1 MPTTGAFNSGNVNI
15 GATAASVFRPNVWS
29 KEVLMFVKSN
39 LVLLPLVKHY
49 DADVQSSGQTLEIPN
64 VSAISANLKAQNT
77 VVTLN
82 YNTETKTTI
91 TLNKHYESSFI
102 VEDLVKV
109 QSAYDL
115 RSDYTS
121 AAAYAIS
128 EKIDSDLATAM
139 TTAWKTASQTT
150 GVYGTAIADANILAV
165 NRYLSENKAPRTD
178 RSLVVHPKGEAE
190 LLNIDKYV
198 RYDALG
204 VGGKD
209 NSIVNGK
216 IGRVYGVDVYMS
228 QNLVYL
234 DTATDEYNHLFFH
247 KEAWAIAMQMQ
258 PRTQA
263 QYKQEH
269 LGWLVTVDVLY
280 GHGALRSN
288 FGYVVKS

>member
-1 MPTTGAFNSGNVNI
+1 MATTGAFNSGNVNI
-15 GATAASVFRPNVWS
+15 GATAGSVFRPNIWS

-39 LVLLPLVKHY
+39 LVLLPLIKHY
-49 DADVQSSGQTLEIPN
+49 DAEVKSSGQTLEIPN
-64 VSAISANLKAQNT
+64 VSSITANLKAQNT

-91 TLNKHYESSFI
+91 TLNKHYESSFVI
-102 VEDLVKV
+102 EDLVKI
-109 QSAYDL
+109 QAAYDL
-115 RSDYTS
+115 RSDYTQ
-121 AAAYAIS
+121 AAAYAIA
-128 EKIDSDLATAM
+128 EKIDSNLATDM
-139 TTAWKTASQTT
+139 TTVWKAAGQAY
-150 GVYGTAIADANILAV
+150 GAYGTALNDNLILTV
-165 NRYLSENKAPRTD
+165 NRYLSENKAPRSD

-190 LLNIDKYV
+190 LLAIDKYV

-204 VGGKD
+204 VGGNE
-209 NSIVNGK
+209 NSISNGK
-216 IGRVYGVDVYMS
+216 IGRIYGIDVFMS

-234 DTATDEYNHLFFH
+234 DTATDEYNHLLFH
-247 KEAWAIAMQMQ
+247 KEAWAIAMQQ
-258 PRTQA
+258 EPRTQA

>member
-1 MPTTGAFNSGNVNI
+1 MPLI
-15 GATAASVFRPNVWS
+15 
-29 KEVLMFVKSN
+29 
-39 LVLLPLVKHY
+39 KHY
-49 DADVQSSGQTLEIPN
+49 DADVKSGGQTVEIPN
-64 VSAISANLKAQNT
+64 VSAISASLKAANT

-91 TLNKHYESSFI
+91 TINRHYESSFL
-102 VEDLVKV
+102 VEDILAT
-109 QSAYDL
+109 QSNYST
-115 RSDYTS
+115 RSDYTE
-121 AAAYAIS
+121 AAAYAIA

-139 TTAWKTASQTT
+139 TTTWKTASQTS
-150 GVYGTAIADANILAV
+150 GAYGTAIADANILAV

-178 RSLVVHPKGEAE
+178 RVLVVHPKGESE

-204 VGGKD
+204 TGEAIKSGKLGT
-209 NSIVNGK
+209 I
-216 IGRVYGVDVYMS
+216 YGVDVFMS

-234 DTATDEYNHLFFH
+234 DTATDEYNSLMFH
-247 KEAWAIAMQMQ
+247 KEAWAIAMQTS

-280 GHGALRSN
+280 GHTSLRSN
-288 FGYVVKS
+288 FGYVIKH

>member
-1 MPTTGAFNSGNVNI
+1 MAVTGAYGSGNVNI
-15 GATAASVFRPNVWS
+15 SATPASVFRPNVWS

-39 LVLLPLVKHY
+39 LVLLPLIKHY
-49 DADVQSSGQTLEIPN
+49 DADVKSSGQTLEIPN
-64 VSAISANLKAQNT
+64 VSAISANLKSANT

-115 RSDYTS
+115 RSDYTQ
-121 AAAYAIS
+121 AAAYAIA
-128 EKIDSDLATAM
+128 EKVDANIATDM
-139 TTAWKTASQTT
+139 TTEFKSDGYVNGA
-150 GVYGTAIADANILAV
+150 YGTAIADANILAV

-190 LLNIDKYV
+190 LLAIDKFV

-204 VGGKD
+204 TGEAIK
-209 NSIVNGK
+209 NGK
-216 IGRVYGVDVYMS
+216 LGTIYGNEVFMS

-234 DTATDEYNHLFFH
+234 DTATDEYNSLLFH
-247 KEAWAIAMQMQ
+247 KEAWAIAMQME

-263 QYKQEH
+263 QYKQEY

-280 GHGALRSN
+280 GHTQLRPG
-288 FGYVVKS
+288 FGYVIKH

>member
-1 MPTTGAFNSGNVNI
+1 MTTTGAYDSGNVNV
-15 GATAASVFRPNVWS
+15 GATAANVFRPSVWS
-29 KEVLMFVKSN
+29 KEALMFVKSN
-39 LVLLPLVKHY
+39 LVLLPLIKHY
-49 DADVQSSGQTLEIPN
+49 DAEVKSSGQTLEIPN
-64 VSAISANLKAQNT
+64 VSGITANLKAQNT

-115 RSDYTS
+115 RSDYTQ
-121 AAAYAIS
+121 AAAYAIA
-128 EKIDSDLATAM
+128 EKIDSDLATSM
-139 TTAWKTASQTT
+139 TAAWKTAGQAY
-150 GVYGTAIADANILAV
+150 GAYGTAINDALILAV

-178 RSLVVHPKGEAE
+178 RAIVVHPKGEAE
-190 LLNIDKYV
+190 MLAVDKYV

-204 VGGKD
+204 TGDAIKT
-209 NSIVNGK
+209 GK
-216 IGRVYGVDVYMS
+216 IGTIYGADVFVS
-228 QNLVYL
+228 QNLVFL
-234 DTATDEYNHLFFH
+234 DTATDEYNSLFFH
-247 KEAWAIAMQMQ
+247 KEAWAVAVQQ
-258 PRTQA
+258 EPRTQA

-288 FGYVVKS
+288 FGFVLKH

>member
-1 MPTTGAFNSGNVNI
+1 MTTTGAFNSGNVNI
-15 GATAASVFRPNVWS
+15 GKTAAGAFLPDVWS
-29 KEVLMFVKSN
+29 KEVLMFVKKN
-39 LVLLPLVKHY
+39 LVLLPLIKHY
-49 DADVQSSGQTLEIPN
+49 DADVSSSGQTLEIPN
-64 VSAISANLKAQNT
+64 VSSISANLKSQNT

-102 VEDLVKV
+102 VEDLVKI

-115 RSDYTS
+115 RSDYTQ
-121 AAAYAIS
+121 AAAYAIA
-128 EKIDSDLATAM
+128 EKVDSNLATDM
-139 TTAWKTASQTT
+139 TSTWTKYGAP
-150 GVYGTAIADANILAV
+150 GTALNDTVILAV

-190 LLNIDKYV
+190 LLAIDKFV

-204 VGGKD
+204 TGEAIK
-209 NSIVNGK
+209 NGK
-216 IGRVYGVDVYMS
+216 LGTIYGADVFMS

-247 KEAWAIAMQMQ
+247 KEAWAVAMQME

-280 GHGALRSN
+280 GHAQLRSG
-288 FGYVVKS
+288 FGFVIQS

>member
-1 MPTTGAFNSGNVNI
+1 MTTGAFNSGNVNVGI
-15 GATAASVFRPNVWS
+15 TAGNVFRPNVWS

-39 LVLLPLVKHY
+39 LVLLPLIKHY
-49 DADVQSSGQTLEIPN
+49 DADVKSSGQTVEIPN
-64 VSAISANLKAQNT
+64 VSAITASLKAANT

-82 YNTETKTTI
+82 YYTETKTTI
-91 TLNKHYESSFI
+91 TINRHYESSFL
-102 VEDLVKV
+102 VEDILAT
-109 QSAYDL
+109 QSNFET
-115 RSDYTS
+115 RSDYTQ
-121 AAAYAIS
+121 AAAYAIA

-139 TTAWKTASQTT
+139 TTAWKTATQTN
-150 GVYGTAIADANILAV
+150 GAYGTAIADVNILSV

-178 RSLVVHPKGEAE
+178 RVLVVHPKGESE

-204 VGGKD
+204 TGEAIKSGKLGT
-209 NSIVNGK
+209 I
-216 IGRVYGVDVYMS
+216 YGVDVFMS

-234 DTATDEYNHLFFH
+234 DTATDEYNSLMFH
-247 KEAWAIAMQMQ
+247 KEAWAIAMQMS

-280 GHGALRSN
+280 GHTALRSN
-288 FGYVVKS
+288 FGYVIKH

>member
-1 MPTTGAFNSGNVNI
+1 
-15 GATAASVFRPNVWS
+15 
-29 KEVLMFVKSN
+29 MFVKSN
-39 LVLLPLVKHY
+39 LVLVNLIKHY

-64 VSAISANLKAQNT
+64 VGGITANLKAQNT

-82 YNTETKTTI
+82 YNTETKSTI

-115 RSDYTS
+115 RSDYTQ

-128 EKIDSDLATAM
+128 EKIDSDLATNM
-139 TTAWKTASQTT
+139 TSTWKTASQAY
-150 GVYGTAIADANILAV
+150 GAYGTALNDTLVLAV

-178 RSLVVHPKGEAE
+178 RSIVVHPKGEAE
-190 LLNIDKYV
+190 FLAIDKYV
-198 RYDALG
+198 RFDSLG
-204 VGGKD
+204 QPAGD
-209 NSIVNGK
+209 NPTKTGK
-216 IGRVYGVDVYMS
+216 IGQIYGAEVFMS

-247 KEAWAIAMQMQ
+247 KEAWAIAIQQ
-258 PRTQA
+258 EPRTQA
-263 QYKQEH
+263 QYKQEY

-280 GHGALRSN
+280 GHVSLRSN
-288 FGYVVKS
+288 FGFVLKS

>member
-1 MPTTGAFNSGNVNI
+1 MATTGAYGSGNVNI
-15 GATAASVFRPNVWS
+15 GATAGSVFRPNVWS
-29 KEVLMFVKSN
+29 KEVLTFVKSN
-39 LVLLPLVKHY
+39 LVLLPLIKHY
-49 DADVQSSGQTLEIPN
+49 DADVKSGGQTLEIPN

-109 QSAYDL
+109 QSNYET
-115 RSDYTS
+115 RSDYTQ
-121 AAAYAIS
+121 AAAYAIA
-128 EKIDSDLATAM
+128 EKIDANIAADM
-139 TTAWKTASQTT
+139 TTAWKTASQTIGT
-150 GVYGTAIADANILAV
+150 YGTAISDAVILAV

-178 RSLVVHPKGEAE
+178 RALVVHPKGEAE
-190 LLNIDKYV
+190 LLAIDKFV

-204 VGGKD
+204 TGEAIK
-209 NSIVNGK
+209 NGK
-216 IGRVYGVDVYMS
+216 LGTIYGAEVFVS

-234 DTATDEYNHLFFH
+234 DTATDEYNSLFFH
-247 KEAWAIAMQMQ
+247 KEAFAIALQME

-263 QYKQEH
+263 QYKQEY

-280 GHGALRSN
+280 GLQTLRSN
-288 FGYVVKS
+288 FGYVVKH

>member
-1 MPTTGAFNSGNVNI
+1 MTVVTGAYGSGKVNI
-15 GATAASVFRPNVWS
+15 GTTASDAFAPDVWS

-39 LVLLPLVKHY
+39 LVLLPLIKHY
-49 DADVQSSGQTLEIPN
+49 DADVKSSGQTLEIPN
-64 VSAISANLKAQNT
+64 VSAISANLKAENT

-82 YNTETKTTI
+82 YNTESKTTI

-102 VEDLVKV
+102 VEDIAATQA
-109 QSAYDL
+109 QSNL
-115 RSDYTS
+115 RTDYTQ
-121 AAAYAIS
+121 AAAYAIA
-128 EKIDSDLATAM
+128 EKIDSDLATNM
-139 TTAWKTASQTT
+139 TSTWKTASQAY
-150 GVYGTAIADANILAV
+150 GAYGTAISDTLILAV

-178 RSLVVHPKGEAE
+178 RSLVVHPKGESE
-190 LLNIDKYV
+190 LLAIDKFV

-204 VGGKD
+204 SGEAIKTGKL
-209 NSIVNGK
+209 GTL
-216 IGRVYGVDVYMS
+216 YGVEVYMS

-247 KEAWAIAMQMQ
+247 KEAWAIAMQME

-263 QYKQEH
+263 SYKQEY

-280 GHGALRSN
+280 GHTSLRSN

>member
-1 MPTTGAFNSGNVNI
+1 MATTGAYGSGNVNI
-15 GATAASVFRPNVWS
+15 GATAASVFRPNIWS

-39 LVLLPLVKHY
+39 LVLLPLIKHY

-64 VSAISANLKAQNT
+64 VSAISANLKSQNT

-82 YNTETKTTI
+82 YNTETKTTL
-91 TLNKHYESSFI
+91 TLNRHYESSFI

-115 RSDYTS
+115 RSDYTQ
-121 AAAYAIS
+121 AAAYAIA
-128 EKIDSDLATAM
+128 EKVDSDLAIGM
-139 TTAWKTASQTT
+139 TTAWKTASQVS
-150 GVYGTAIADANILAV
+150 GAYGTAIADANILAI

-178 RSLVVHPKGEAE
+178 RSLVVHPKGESE
-190 LLNIDKYV
+190 LLNIDKFV

-204 VGGKD
+204 TGEAIKTGKLGT
-209 NSIVNGK
+209 I
-216 IGRVYGVDVYMS
+216 YGVTVYMS

-247 KEAWAIAMQMQ
+247 KEAWAVAMQLQ

-263 QYKQEH
+263 QYKQEY

-280 GHGALRSN
+280 GHVGLRGN
-288 FGYVVKS
+288 FGYVLKS